1 MRGLSTILIG
11 AALAVLVVGVSLY
24 PLTHATFTRLLVQR
38 YANQQQIGLPESR
51 IKTVAEQVR
60 RFVDDTE
67 SPGLPATVDGRPGF
81 DAAAVS
87 HLLDVRSVIAGARTV
102 TGILAAIVAVWLATV
117 IALRRF
123 DYIAPALFLGAA
135 MCVAIVVLGAVAGL
149 LNFDALFTWFHGLFF
164 AAGTWEFPADSL
176 LIEVFPEQF
185 WSTAAAVWAGLVL
198 LGGGILAVAGVFV
211 RGEVTGVLKGSAK
224 GGPSAGA

>member
-1 MRGLSTILIG
+1 MRALSTILVG
-11 AALAVLVVGVSLY
+11 AALAVLVVGISLY

-38 YANQQQIGLPESR
+38 YANQQQIGLPESSV
-51 IKTVAEQVR
+51 KSVAEQVR
-60 RFVDDTE
+60 RFIDDAE
-67 SPGLPATVDGRPGF
+67 SPPLPATVDGRPGF

-87 HLLDVRSVIAGARTV
+87 HLVDVRSVIAGARTV

-123 DYIAPALFLGAA
+123 DYIPPALFFGAA
-135 MCVAIVVLGAVAGL
+135 MCVGIVVLGAVAGL

-176 LIEVFPEQF
+176 LIEVFPEPF

-198 LGGGILAVAGVFV
+198 IGAGILAVAGGFV
-211 RGEVTGVLKGSAK
+211 RSEVTGVFKGSAK
-224 GGPSAGA
+224 EGPAADA